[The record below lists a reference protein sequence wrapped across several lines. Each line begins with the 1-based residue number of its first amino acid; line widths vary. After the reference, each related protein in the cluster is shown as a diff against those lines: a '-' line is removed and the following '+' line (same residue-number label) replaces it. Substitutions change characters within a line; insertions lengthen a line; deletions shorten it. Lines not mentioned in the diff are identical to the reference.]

1 MAEEPIAEKSSLDRN
16 AAMARAMTLIGIID
30 QLFTTRATSI
40 LKSTGLPYPRF
51 GLLHHFGFN
60 PSRGWTIGELATVM
74 EMNQPAIT
82 KLVQRLIDQGY
93 LETRP
98 DDSDRRIKR
107 CFITQA
113 GLSARQAAINALG
126 PDVITAFADW
136 KTSEITDM
144 VAPLERLKTWLDDHR
159 RG

>member
-1 MAEEPIAEKSSLDRN
+1 MAEAPLVDRN

-30 QLFTTRATSI
+30 QLFTTRATAI

-60 PSRGWTIGELATVM
+60 PARGWTIGELAAVM

-82 KLVQRLIDQGY
+82 KLVQRLIEQGY

-98 DDSDRRIKR
+98 DGTDRRIKR
-107 CFITQA
+107 CFITAQ
-113 GLSARQAAINALG
+113 GLAARQAAINALG
-126 PDVITAFADW
+126 PDVVKAFTGWDT
-136 KTSEITDM
+136 KEITDL
-144 VAPLERLKTWLDDHR
+144 VAQLERLKSWLDDHR

>member
-1 MAEEPIAEKSSLDRN
+1 MADKSQMERN
-16 AAMARAMTLIGIID
+16 AAMARTMTLIGIID
-30 QLFTTRATSI
+30 QLFTTRATAI

-60 PSRGWTIGELATVM
+60 PARGWTIGELATVM

-82 KLVQRLIDQGY
+82 KLVMRLIDQGY
-93 LETRP
+93 LEVRP
-98 DDSDRRIKR
+98 DNTDRRIKR

-113 GLSARQAAINALG
+113 GLEARQAAINALG
-126 PDVITAFADW
+126 PDVTTAFAGW
-136 KTSEITDM
+136 ETNEIADLVT
-144 VAPLERLKTWLDDHR
+144 PLERLKSWLDDHR

>member
-1 MAEEPIAEKSSLDRN
+1 MAEYPPMDRN

-30 QLFTTRATSI
+30 QLFTTRATAI

-60 PSRGWTIGELATVM
+60 PSRGWTIGELAIVM

-93 LETRP
+93 LETRA

-113 GLSARQAAINALG
+113 GLAARQAAINALG
-126 PDVITAFADW
+126 PDVVKAFDGW
-136 KTSEITDM
+136 KTKEITDL
-144 VAPLERLKTWLDDHR
+144 VAPLERLKSWLDDHR
-159 RG
+159 RI

>member
-1 MAEEPIAEKSSLDRN
+1 MAEAPLFDRN

-30 QLFTTRATSI
+30 QLFTTRATAI

-60 PSRGWTIGELATVM
+60 PTRGWTIGELANVM

-98 DDSDRRIKR
+98 DDTDRRIKR
-107 CFITQA
+107 CFITKA
-113 GLSARQAAINALG
+113 GLAARQAAINALG
-126 PDVITAFADW
+126 PDVTTAFADW
-136 KTSEITDM
+136 DTKEIADL
-144 VAPLERLKTWLDDHR
+144 VAPLERLKVWLDDHR